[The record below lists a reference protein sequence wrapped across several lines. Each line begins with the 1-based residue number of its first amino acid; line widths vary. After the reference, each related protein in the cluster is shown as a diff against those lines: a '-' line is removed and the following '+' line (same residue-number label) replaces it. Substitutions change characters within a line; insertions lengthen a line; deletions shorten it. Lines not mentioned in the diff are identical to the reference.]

1 MSGILQL
8 PTVADMST
16 LRAAFPA
23 YQFRI
28 VMLGDR
34 RRYEAVLRRDAT
46 GSIYCLIS
54 VSPREIYVELIK
66 SPGFAVSL
74 NSAKLYDQ

>member
-8 PTVADMST
+8 PTVTEMST

-34 RRYEAVLRRDAT
+34 RRYEAVLRRDAI
-46 GSIYCLIS
+46 GDIFCLIS
-54 VSPREIYVELIK
+54 VSARDIYLELWE
-66 SPGFAVSL
+66 SPGVAPSL
-74 NSAKLYDQ
+74 NSRHE

>member
-1 MSGILQL
+1 VSGILQL
-8 PTVADMST
+8 PAVTEMSA

-34 RRYEAVLRRDAT
+34 RRYEAVLRRDAI

-54 VSPREIYVELIK
+54 VNPREIYVELIK
-66 SPGFAVSL
+66 SPGLPASL